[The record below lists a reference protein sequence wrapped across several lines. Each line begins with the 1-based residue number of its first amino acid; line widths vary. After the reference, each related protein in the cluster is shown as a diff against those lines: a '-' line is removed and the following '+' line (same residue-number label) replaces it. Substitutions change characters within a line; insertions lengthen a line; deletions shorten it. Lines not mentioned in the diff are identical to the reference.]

1 MEKMSVTRGLS
12 ELKTITKR
20 IQGTISGTNFLAIA
34 RGDSDK
40 TYDNQNKNQFTS
52 EVKSSFDSINSL
64 IERWHKI
71 KIAIIK
77 SNSETIVDF
86 NGEKISVSACI
97 ERKKSIESKRTL
109 RDILKSQLVTIDKC
123 VKDANKKVEESLERV
138 LQAQSIGADKK
149 STSLD
154 EFIGLYRKM
163 NCFDIFDPMN
173 IKTKVKEIE
182 EEISKFE
189 SEIDFVLS
197 ESNAKTFIEI

>member
-1 MEKMSVTRGLS
+1 MEKMSITRGLS

-20 IQGTISGTNFLAIA
+20 IQGTITGTNFLAIA

-40 TYDNQNKNQFTS
+40 TYDNQNKNQFTA
-52 EVKSSFDSINSL
+52 EVKSSFDSISAL

-71 KIAIIK
+71 KTAIIK
-77 SNSETIVDF
+77 SNSETVVDF

-97 ERKKSIESKRTL
+97 ERKKSIDSKKTL
-109 RDILKSQLVTIDKC
+109 RDVLKSQLVGIDKC

-138 LQAQSIGADKK
+138 LQAQSVGTDKK

-154 EFIGLYRKM
+154 EFIALYRKM
-163 NCFDIFDPMN
+163 NCYDIFDPVGV
-173 IKTKVKEIE
+173 KAKVKEIE

-189 SEIDFVLS
+189 SEIDFILS